1 MVIVFKDLNRQPHRI
16 TSIPIESLEDIKNW
30 LDSCDILFSEGPMNL
45 KWPKVIGK
53 IKDDPEKFIQDGGWS
68 ILQDDSSEE
77 DEGDQ
82 EDSSFHE
89 SEYSEGDDDS
99 EYGEEEEEIED
110 SEVSGGDSE
119 LSDQGLSWDE
129 LENEAAKSNY
139 IINLVDRENN
149 FLSKTDNSGIKQ
161 PVKKGKK

>member
-16 TSIPIESLEDIKNW
+16 TSIPIESLEEIKNW

-68 ILQDDSSEE
+68 ILQNDSSDE
-77 DEGDQ
+77 DEGEH

-89 SEYSEGDDDS
+89 SEVEDDEES
-99 EYGEEEEEIED
+99 EYGEEEDEEVED
-110 SEVSGGDSE
+110 SELSGGDSE
-119 LSDQGLSWDE
+119 LSDKGLSWDE
-129 LENEAAKSNY
+129 LEKHAAKC
-139 IINLVDRENN
+139 NN
-149 FLSKTDNSGIKQ
+149 ILINSG
-161 PVKKGKK
+161 